1 MLTEEEYILIK
12 NCAYNSIEY
21 FRQLSLDEK
30 FNFIKVSPFKEKNEV
45 AIFISTLF
53 FPNDLE
59 LIEQFKS
66 NKDLKTIADL
76 YKVPIELIKIKKEEL
91 DSMDLTRMIKER
103 KISFK
108 STLQSYQGI
117 NDDNINLMNLLFH
130 NNTYSQIDENT
141 IVFPYKK

>member
-1 MLTEEEYILIK
+1 
-12 NCAYNSIEY
+12 
-21 FRQLSLDEK
+21 
-30 FNFIKVSPFKEKNEV
+30 
-45 AIFISTLF
+45 
-53 FPNDLE
+53 
-59 LIEQFKS
+59 
-66 NKDLKTIADL
+66 
-76 YKVPIELIKIKKEEL
+76 
-91 DSMDLTRMIKER
+91 MIKER